1 MKLQSSLSFLLGA
14 FLIMFGCSYKGPQD
28 NPEARSSL
36 YLSDSIFEEL
46 ETSLDSKSK
55 FDCDLF
61 NENPPGDTPKIF
73 AHGKI
78 SIGKENGAITFAPNG
93 KELWFARIAPPRIFY
108 MENKGGSWSEPQTAP
123 FSGKYKDLYPSL
135 SPDGKKLFFASNRPA
150 KKKVESEDNSQVQ
163 IWECRKM
170 QSGWTEPRNLGSVIN
185 FGMYQICPSISA
197 KGTLFYNLV
206 ISTKDSSY
214 LDIYESKHI
223 YNTFA
228 KPQSLGLSINSA
240 SLDYSPFIAK
250 DESYIIFA
258 SRRHGYGK
266 GDLFISF
273 KKSNGE
279 WTEAINMGPQINTRF
294 NEDFPSVSPDGKYL
308 FFNSNR
314 IGKCNT
320 EEKPKMFNY
329 IYWVKADIIEKL
341 KPNYLK
347 KIQNE
352 KGKRL

>member
-1 MKLQSSLSFLLGA
+1 MKLQLSPGLLLGA
-14 FLIMFGCSYKGPQD
+14 FLIFVGCSYRGPQE
-28 NPEARSSL
+28 NPEAKGSS
-36 YLSDSIFEEL
+36 YLSDSLFEEL
-46 ETSLDSKSK
+46 ETSIDNKLK

-73 AHGKI
+73 AYGKV
-78 SIGKENGAITFAPNG
+78 STGKENGAITFSPNG
-93 KELWFARIAPPRIFY
+93 KELWFARVYPPQIFY
-108 MENKGGSWSEPQTAP
+108 MENKDGAWTAPTLAP

-135 SPDGKKLFFASNRPA
+135 SPDGKKLFFASNRPVKMDA
-150 KKKVESEDNSQVQ
+150 KSEENNLIQ

-170 QSGWTEPRNLGSVIN
+170 QSGWTEPRNLGAIIN

-197 KGTLFYNLV
+197 KGTLYYNLV
-206 ISTKDSSY
+206 TNTKDSSY
-214 LDIYESKHI
+214 LDIYESKYI

-228 KPQSLGLSINSA
+228 KPHSLGISINSA

-250 DESYIIFA
+250 DESFIIFA
-258 SRRHGYGK
+258 SRRHGYGS
-266 GDLFISF
+266 GDLFISY
-273 KKSNGE
+273 KKSDGE
-279 WTEAINMGPQINTRF
+279 WTEAINMGPNINTRF
-294 NEDFPSVSPDGKYL
+294 NEDFPSISPDGKYL

-314 IGKCNT
+314 TANCT
-320 EEKPKMFNY
+320 SEDKPKMFSY